1 MSKSANKSN
10 SRQAFAEVFE
20 EHTRRFSPLE
30 LLGLSSEGL
39 AVPIENRQVLVPH
52 SLAQVLRSDRT
63 AQDQTADPKHSGQ
76 TVRSSSGQTVKPK
89 KIKVLGPDS
98 PAQVVT
104 FSSGSVILAPLQ
116 WAVWQALQEDEATHR
131 VTSYRQLAKRT
142 QSTIDGVRKAVK
154 VLRKEGGI
162 TNQETVR
169 SSQEQGFRVALSHE
183 VVFHKGTLNEARG
196 VLKRGLR
203 LGQTTDSPSS
213 ALGPDRLLS
222 VCLYI
227 KQTDIENLLRILPAE
242 WSIRERTLTEI
253 ATQFP
258 TMTAIEFRR
267 SLLHL
272 VGQARASR
280 QAIQHPNAWVKA
292 AFEKNG
298 GPLITER
305 DIDARLDYGPQTGQ
319 GRVPVPKEDDSDDAE
334 VLQWYMAISQE
345 DKEAIEQAAHER
357 LETTRLLV
365 SADKHAGLLE
375 QARLECAREMFHA
388 HKGRAR

>member
-1 MSKSANKSN
+1 MSKSTTKPN

-20 EHTRRFSPLE
+20 EHARRFSPLE
-30 LLGLSSEGL
+30 LLGLSSEGI
-39 AVPIENRQVLVPH
+39 AIPKENRQVLVPDP
-52 SLAQVLRSDRT
+52 LAQALRSDRT
-63 AQDQTADPKHSGQ
+63 VQDQTADPKHLDQ
-76 TVRSSSGQTVKPK
+76 TVRPSSDQTVRPK
-89 KIKVLGPDS
+89 KINNLGPDGQG
-98 PAQVVT
+98 QVRT
-104 FSSGSVILAPLQ
+104 SSNGSVLLAPVQ

-142 QSTIDGVRKAVK
+142 QSTIDGVRKAIK

-169 SSQEQGFRVALSHE
+169 NSQEQGFRVTLSRE

-196 VLKRGLR
+196 VLKRGLH
-203 LGQTTDSPSS
+203 LGQTTDRPSS

-227 KQTDIENLLRILPAE
+227 KQTDIENLLRIPPVE
-242 WSIRERTLTEI
+242 WGIRERTLIEI

-280 QAIQHPNAWVKA
+280 QVIQHPNAWVKA

-305 DIDARLDYGPQTGQ
+305 DIETRLDYGPQTGQ
-319 GRVPVPKEDDSDDAE
+319 GKVPVPAEAGSDDAE
-334 VLQWYMAISQE
+334 VLQWYMTIGQE
-345 DKEAIEQAAHER
+345 DKDAIEQAAHER
-357 LETTRLLV
+357 LATTRLLV
-365 SADKHAGLLE
+365 SADKHAGILE
-375 QARLECAREMFHA
+375 QARLESAREMFHT